1 MTINSGSHF
10 GSLFAMRRESRV
22 DVLKEKILPTQAVLF
37 GYLNQANGSDDNAIS
52 KIFLNLSFHYQN
64 GPQIW
69 FEIETKNLGIFRA
82 SKLFRVVS
90 WI

>member
-37 GYLNQANGSDDNAIS
+37 GYLNQANGSD
-52 KIFLNLSFHYQN
+52 
-64 GPQIW
+64 
-69 FEIETKNLGIFRA
+69 
-82 SKLFRVVS
+82 
-90 WI
+90 